1 MSEKIVPPPGSDEAI
16 AMGCCCPVHDN
27 CRGKGWMGQEGVY
40 WINENCP
47 IHGKKKKDDNLI
59 DGVEYEKDIGYTQ
72 YKDRSEKDD

>member
-1 MSEKIVPPPGSDEAI
+1 
-16 AMGCCCPVHDN
+16 
-27 CRGKGWMGQEGVY
+27 MGQEGVY